1 MHTACPVV
9 LGAGV
14 SSRCDNAGVTG
25 RRAEQGPVAAGLRSR
40 FMADTS
46 TGGSQARWV
55 GVVCVLAA
63 LIGWSSIPLFLKH
76 FSHLIDPWTS
86 NGWRYGFSALFW
98 SPVVVM
104 GLARRS
110 LPKGIW
116 KAALWPSAINCV
128 AQVVFCWAHYKIE
141 PGLLAFGLRSNIV
154 FAVVG
159 AALMF
164 ASERKVIR
172 SPMFVV
178 GVLLV
183 IVGTLGTILSGKEGL
198 PTGATLT
205 GVLLAVAAGA
215 GFAGYALAVRKC
227 MHGFGAIHSFAAIS
241 LYTAIGMVGLMVILG
256 DRAGLSAL
264 DLIGRP
270 IGAAAAGN
278 ARGVFPL
285 DQFGFLLLSAL
296 IGIALGHVAYYYAI
310 ARLGVAVSSG
320 VVQLQ
325 PFFVSI
331 ASLVFFGETLTGWQ
345 WTSGTVAVFG
355 AVLILVVQHF
365 MKHDAVERA
374 AEPEAMEYAELPP
387 DHVAAAAVSACE
399 ES

>member
-1 MHTACPVV
+1 MTTAQTE
-9 LGAGV
+9 
-14 SSRCDNAGVTG
+14 S
-25 RRAEQGPVAAGLRSR
+25 
-40 FMADTS
+40 
-46 TGGSQARWV
+46 SQARWL

-76 FSHLIDPWTS
+76 FSHSIDPWTS

-98 SPVVVM
+98 SPVVVV

-110 LPKGIW
+110 LPTGIW
-116 KAALWPSAINCV
+116 RAAVWPSAINCG

-164 ASERKVIR
+164 ASERRVIR
-172 SPMFVV
+172 SPLFVT
-178 GVLLV
+178 GVALV
-183 IVGTLGTILSGKEGL
+183 IVGTLGTVLTGKEGL

-241 LYTAIGMVGLMVILG
+241 LYTAIGMVGLMAVLG
-256 DRAGLSAL
+256 ERGGLSAIE
-264 DLIGRP
+264 LIGQP
-270 IGAAAAGN
+270 IGAAADG
-278 ARGVFPL
+278 ARSVFPI

-325 PFFVSI
+325 PFFVSL
-331 ASLVFFGETLTGWQ
+331 ASLALFGELLTGWQ
-345 WTSGTVAVFG
+345 WASGTVAVVG

-365 MKHDAVERA
+365 IKQDAVGRA
-374 AEPEAMEYAELPP
+374 DEPAAMEYAELPP
-387 DHVAAAAVSACE
+387 DHVAAAVVSECDQPCA
-399 ES
+399 SP

>member
-1 MHTACPVV
+1 MTATQ
-9 LGAGV
+9 
-14 SSRCDNAGVTG
+14 SDS
-25 RRAEQGPVAAGLRSR
+25 
-40 FMADTS
+40 
-46 TGGSQARWV
+46 SQARWL

-63 LIGWSSIPLFLKH
+63 LVGWSSIPLFLKH
-76 FSHLIDPWTS
+76 FSHSIDPWTS

-98 SPVVVM
+98 SPVVVI

-110 LPKGIW
+110 LPAGIW
-116 KAALWPSAINCV
+116 RAAFWPSAINCG

-154 FAVVG
+154 FAVIG

-172 SPMFVV
+172 SPMFVA
-178 GVLLV
+178 GVVLV
-183 IVGTLGTILSGKEGL
+183 IVGTLGTILTGKEGM

-241 LYTAIGMVGLMVILG
+241 LYTAIGMVGLMVALG
-256 DRAGLSAL
+256 ERGGLSAL
-264 DLIGRP
+264 DLIGQP
-270 IGAAAAGN
+270 IGSAAAGVQS
-278 ARGVFPL
+278 VFPL

-310 ARLGVAVSSG
+310 AKLGVAVSSG

-325 PFFVSI
+325 PFFVSV
-331 ASLVFFGETLTGWQ
+331 ASLAIFGELLTGWQ
-345 WTSGTVAVFG
+345 WVCGTIAVLG

-365 MKHDAVERA
+365 VKHDAVDRA
-374 AEPEAMEYAELPP
+374 DEPSAMEYAELPP
-387 DHVAAAAVSACE
+387 DHVAAAAASECERPGVSR
-399 ES
+399 